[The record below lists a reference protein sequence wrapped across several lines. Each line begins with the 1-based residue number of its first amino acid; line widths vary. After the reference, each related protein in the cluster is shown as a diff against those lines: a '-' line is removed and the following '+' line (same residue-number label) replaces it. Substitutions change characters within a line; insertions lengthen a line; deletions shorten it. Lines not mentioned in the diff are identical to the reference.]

1 MLNLNNKNLYLAS
14 PRGFCAGVERAI
26 KIVER
31 ALELHNN
38 KVYVKH
44 EIVHNTHVVSRLK
57 ESGAI
62 FVNQIKDV
70 PENEN
75 VIFSAHGV
83 SKEVQIEAKNRK
95 LKILDATCPLVT
107 KVHLEA
113 IKLYKKGFHII
124 LIGHEGHPE
133 IEGTKG
139 QVPDENIT
147 LIQTLSDA
155 KNFIPLSKMPLAW
168 ISQTTLS
175 VDDTANIVSALKK
188 RFPNILSPNKDD
200 ICYATSNRQMAV
212 KDIAPLVELMIIV
225 GSQNSSNSK
234 RLVEVSQKAGCKNSD
249 LIENVNFLNWSKID
263 QVKNIGLSS
272 GASAP
277 EVLINEIKYEL
288 NKRYEINE
296 INNYKIKEDVYFKL
310 PNGIE

>member
-31 ALELHNN
+31 SLELFNN

-62 FVNQIKDV
+62 FVNEIRDV

-75 VIFSAHGV
+75 IIFSAHGV
-83 SKEVQIEAKNRK
+83 SKEVQIEAKKRNLRV
-95 LKILDATCPLVT
+95 LDATCPLVT

-113 IKLYKKGFHII
+113 IKLFNKGFHII

-139 QVPDENIT
+139 QVPNESIS
-147 LIQTLSDA
+147 LIQTSNDA
-155 KNFIPLSKMPLAW
+155 KNFVPPNKLPLAW

-175 VDDTANIVSALKK
+175 VDDTENIVSILKK
-188 RFPNILSPNKDD
+188 RFPNILSPNKND

-225 GSQNSSNSK
+225 GSENSSNSK
-234 RLVEVSQKAGCKNSD
+234 RLVEVSQNAGCQDSE
-249 LIENVNFLNWSKID
+249 LIENVNYLNWSKID
-263 QVKNIGLSS
+263 KVKNIGLSS

-277 EVLINEIKYEL
+277 EILINEIKNEL
-288 NKRYEINE
+288 CKRYKINE
-296 INNYKIKEDVYFKL
+296 INNFKIKEDVYFKL

>member
-1 MLNLNNKNLYLAS
+1 MINLNNKNLYLAS

-62 FVNQIKDV
+62 FVNEIKDV

-139 QVPDENIT
+139 QVPDKNIT

-155 KNFIPLSKMPLAW
+155 KNFIPLSNVPLAW

>member
-155 KNFIPLSKMPLAW
+155 KNFIPLSNMPLAW

-234 RLVEVSQKAGCKNSD
+234 RLVEVSQKAGCKDSD
-249 LIENVNFLNWSKID
+249 LIENVNFLNWSKIER
-263 QVKNIGLSS
+263 VKNIGLSS

-277 EVLINEIKYEL
+277 EVLINEIKNEL
-288 NKRYEINE
+288 NKRYKINE

>member
-1 MLNLNNKNLYLAS
+1 MINIKTKNLYLAS

-31 ALELHNN
+31 ALELYNN
-38 KVYVKH
+38 KVFVKH
-44 EIVHNTHVVSRLK
+44 EIVHNSYVVNRLK
-57 ESGAI
+57 KAGAI
-62 FVNQIKDV
+62 FVNHIKEV
-70 PENEN
+70 PNNEL

-83 SKEVQIEAKNRK
+83 SKEVKHEAKNRG

-113 IKLYKKGFHII
+113 IKFYEKGFHII

-139 QVPDENIT
+139 QVPNESIS
-147 LIQTLSDA
+147 LIQTSNDA
-155 KNFIPLSKMPLAW
+155 QYFTPPNDLPLAW

-175 VDDTANIVSALKK
+175 VDDTSKIVSILKR
-188 RFPNILSPNKDD
+188 RFPNIINPSKDD

-212 KDIAPLVELMIIV
+212 KHIAPMVDLMIIV
-225 GSQNSSNSK
+225 GSKNSSNSK
-234 RLVEVSQKAGCKNSD
+234 RLVEVSKNSGCRD
-249 LIENVNFLNWSKID
+249 SELIENVNFIKWSKID
-263 QVKNIGLSS
+263 KSSNIGLSS

-277 EVLINEIKYEL
+277 EILINEIKDAL
-288 NKRYEINE
+288 NKRYLINE
-296 INNYKIKEDVYFKL
+296 IHNYKIKEEVFFKL
-310 PNGIE
+310 PKEIE